1 VDVCANH
8 LVGVR
13 DRDVFFFTPKSSMLL
28 CRLKMQME
36 AGDLPLRDIP
46 VLRFW
51 ISQQGT
57 GARLDHRETAGSQP
71 PPSSVEKKDIPI
83 PRNAIAAE
91 VPQ

>member
-1 VDVCANH
+1 VDVSLNH

-13 DRDVFFFTPKSSMLL
+13 DRDVFFSPKSSMLL

-51 ISQQGT
+51 ISAQGR
-57 GARLDHRETAGSQP
+57 GARLDHRERAGSQR

-83 PRNAIAAE
+83 PPNVIAAE
-91 VPQ
+91 LTQ